1 MACGLRRTTAN
12 RFTSQ
17 RATQAHKTLGVR
29 SFLQQGLEEEAP
41 VAVSEDLHSPG
52 RQGERLQN
60 VASFSVQ
67 VPVVVAAARSVRSPS

>member
-1 MACGLRRTTAN
+1 
-12 RFTSQ
+12 
-17 RATQAHKTLGVR
+17 
-29 SFLQQGLEEEAP
+29 